1 MTNRVRHY
9 RFLHG
14 EMTQAQLADRVSV
27 SRQTIVAI
35 EKGNYSP
42 SVELALQLARAFQT
56 TVEELFQLEEVSR

>member
-1 MTNRVRHY
+1 MTNRVRYY
-9 RFLHG
+9 RFLRG

-42 SVELALQLARAFQT
+42 SVELALHLARAFQT

>member
-1 MTNRVRHY
+1 MTNRVRYY
-9 RFLHG
+9 RFLRG